1 MTDTNGRPQSCRRS
15 RSNLKLKIILIIPP
29 FQSVKKCTKELH
41 VWFQWNLTGLRI
53 IVHFPGKKNC
63 HNPVVGALQIY
74 FQKSFFIAQQTNQSQ
89 FFKIDDWLTPTN
101 SKWESQRVTRTEV
114 LWHGNSALDSLIDR
128 TFLDPDS
135 AVRKHFC
142 YWERRSKLWNFQLAI
157 YSILGDIIDLATNLV
172 VIINSLMI
180 FTQAWSCLCQL
191 ALLAG
196 RAEISFQLM
205 MGLTPDFCMG
215 ETF

>member
-89 FFKIDDWLTPTN
+89 FFKIDDSLQQIQNENPSVWHAQKFFDTVIPRLIRSLTAPFWILTVPFVN
-101 SKWESQRVTRTEV
+101 TSVT
-114 LWHGNSALDSLIDR
+114 GNAGPNFGTSSLR
-128 TFLDPDS
+128 
-135 AVRKHFC
+135 
-142 YWERRSKLWNFQLAI
+142 Y
-157 YSILGDIIDLATNLV
+157 IL
-172 VIINSLMI
+172 
-180 FTQAWSCLCQL
+180 F
-191 ALLAG
+191 
-196 RAEISFQLM
+196 
-205 MGLTPDFCMG
+205 
-215 ETF
+215 

>member
-1 MTDTNGRPQSCRRS
+1 MEFDGASNNCPLSGEEKLSQPRGRCTTNLFPE
-15 RSNLKLKIILIIPP
+15 KLFHRAADESITI
-29 FQSVKKCTKELH
+29 FQN
-41 VWFQWNLTGLRI
+41 W
-53 IVHFPGKKNC
+53 
-63 HNPVVGALQIY
+63 
-74 FQKSFFIAQQTNQSQ
+74 
-89 FFKIDDWLTPTN
+89 WLTPTN

-205 MGLTPDFCMG
+205 MGLFNNTWFLYG
-215 ETF
+215 GNLLKFISSKHFSEYVKELSARILITNQLAFTEFQA